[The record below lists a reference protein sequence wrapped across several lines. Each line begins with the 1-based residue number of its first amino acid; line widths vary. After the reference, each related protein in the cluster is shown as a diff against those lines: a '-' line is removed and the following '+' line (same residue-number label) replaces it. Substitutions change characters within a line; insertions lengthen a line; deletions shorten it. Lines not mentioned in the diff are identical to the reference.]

1 MKTKTRHNYLL
12 LIILLFPLSA
22 CQSGGNRS
30 PVVTPQKMTC
40 VGNIPAQI
48 TLYSPEEAVLNF
60 EEKNYDLNRIET
72 ASGVKYG
79 NRSVTYWNKGIDA
92 LITRDDG
99 TMTTCTYTPKQGL

>member
-1 MKTKTRHNYLL
+1 M
-12 LIILLFPLSA
+12 
-22 CQSGGNRS
+22 
-30 PVVTPQKMTC
+30 
-40 VGNIPAQI
+40 
-48 TLYSPEEAVLNF
+48 NF